1 MKVLDARNGYGQAP
15 YDYIKYESRPQVN
28 YVENGVKHYEVS
40 AQNEKYI
47 LFLPLIDLRIEIDTT
62 IEKGRRREVAEQ
74 SKKLNSQPYNKNIS
88 TVSLYKTKSKKNKGK
103 NIFEFVT
110 PIFEGMKT
118 INLDDIL
125 YGAVEYCQLLNNEKI
140 DSSLKDDV
148 RRMRVYLQKACKGQK
163 IDFEKIIKED
173 YPHDYEMLDFLID
186 NSIETIMLN
195 QEIEMDKRIDKQEKR
210 EKFKEAILKKIK
222 FFKSSKEKGNQI
234 GSVSKDIANKEFNEN
249 DREF

>member
-148 RRMRVYLQKACKGQK
+148 RKMRVYLQKACKGQK

-195 QEIEMDKRIDKQEKR
+195 QEIEMDKRIEKQEKR

>member
-163 IDFEKIIKED
+163 IDFEEIIKEY

>member
-1 MKVLDARNGYGQAP
+1 MKVLDKRNSYGQTP
-15 YDYIKYESRPQVN
+15 YDYIKYQTIPQSN
-28 YVENGVKHYEVS
+28 YVKDGVKHYEIS

-163 IDFEKIIKED
+163 IDFEEIIKEY

-195 QEIEMDKRIDKQEKR
+195 QEIEMDKRIEKQEKR

>member
-1 MKVLDARNGYGQAP
+1 MKILDARNIYGQAP

-163 IDFEKIIKED
+163 IDFEEIIKEY

-210 EKFKEAILKKIK
+210 EKFKESILKKIK
-222 FFKSSKEKGNQI
+222 FFKRSKEKGKQI

>member
-1 MKVLDARNGYGQAP
+1 MKILDARNIYGQAP

-163 IDFEKIIKED
+163 IDFEEIIKEY

>member
-1 MKVLDARNGYGQAP
+1 MKILDARNIYGQAP

-62 IEKGRRREVAEQ
+62 IEKGRRKVADEQ

-103 NIFEFVT
+103 NIFEFGT
-110 PIFEGMKT
+110 SIFEGTKA

-125 YGAVEYCQLLNNEKI
+125 YGAVEYCQLLNSEKI

-163 IDFEKIIKED
+163 IDFEEIIKEY

-186 NSIETIMLN
+186 NNIETIMLN

>member
-40 AQNEKYI
+40 AQIEKYI

-163 IDFEKIIKED
+163 IDFEEIIKEY